1 MCSQSEYV
9 RCYDA
14 RNTSWTEATE
24 VQVMENSEEV
34 REEVGEGVR
43 EGVREDV
50 REEVTE
56 EVREDICCLRKNV
69 MSAGIVMSGYK
80 VGEINITNV
89 NNILI
94 FRRIVTLTLS
104 GLTGEENA

>member
-14 RNTSWTEATE
+14 RNTSWTDASE
-24 VQVMENSEEV
+24 VQVIENSEEV
-34 REEVGEGVR
+34 REEVR
-43 EGVREDV
+43 EGV

-80 VGEINITNV
+80 V
-89 NNILI
+89 
-94 FRRIVTLTLS
+94 R
-104 GLTGEENA
+104 

>member
-34 REEVGEGVR
+34 REEVR

-56 EVREDICCLRKNV
+56 EAREDIREDIREDNCCLRKNV

-80 VGEINITNV
+80 V
-89 NNILI
+89 
-94 FRRIVTLTLS
+94 R
-104 GLTGEENA
+104 

>member
-34 REEVGEGVR
+34 REEVR

-56 EVREDICCLRKNV
+56 EAREDIREDKCCLRKNV

-80 VGEINITNV
+80 V
-89 NNILI
+89 
-94 FRRIVTLTLS
+94 R
-104 GLTGEENA
+104 

>member
-1 MCSQSEYV
+1 MCSQSQYV

-34 REEVGEGVR
+34 REEVR

-80 VGEINITNV
+80 V
-89 NNILI
+89 
-94 FRRIVTLTLS
+94 R
-104 GLTGEENA
+104 